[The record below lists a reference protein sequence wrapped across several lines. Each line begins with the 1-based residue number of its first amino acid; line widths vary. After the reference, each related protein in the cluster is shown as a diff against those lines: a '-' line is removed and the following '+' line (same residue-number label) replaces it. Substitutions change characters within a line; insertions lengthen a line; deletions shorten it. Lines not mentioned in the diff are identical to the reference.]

1 MSHPYSSC
9 DLLQPS
15 QSNEYLLRD
24 ELGGLYVL
32 SERSRNRGLKDIVHF
47 VSDLA
52 PHCPYV
58 RRSGYRHTVYVH
70 PVLVCVDR
78 VEVLS
83 HVGSGR
89 HSYCMYMAHCQ
100 HWSILVEPQYILLG
114 TVPL

>member
-15 QSNEYLLRD
+15 LSNEYLLRD
-24 ELGGLYVL
+24 ERGGLCVL
-32 SERSRNRGLKDIVHF
+32 SERSRNGGLKDIAHF

-52 PHCPYV
+52 SHCPYV

-78 VEVLS
+78 VEVPS
-83 HVGSGR
+83 RVGSGS
-89 HSYCMYMAHCQ
+89 HSYVHGTLSALEQ
-100 HWSILVEPQYILLG
+100 LG
-114 TVPL
+114 